1 MINEL
6 FLMEVKEE
14 IMSCFTREEVKQVV
28 EDYKLYD
35 SNYDLMEPDMV
46 KYSTSP
52 EVVDHCLKDV
62 NFVNK
67 INIYSKYLN
76 SSKQEITKENKR
88 QLLEWLT
95 NDNNYLVIANC
106 KLDKD
111 NFKDNVDF
119 IMSHYEDNNKPL
131 EFIEYYNQ
139 NQDKI
144 ITELDKVPTSYIVRK
159 DDIEKGEK

>member
-28 EDYKLYD
+28 EEYKLYD

-52 EVVDHCLKDV
+52 EVVEHCLKDV

>member
-1 MINEL
+1 MINDL

-28 EDYKLYD
+28 EEYKLYD
-35 SNYDLMEPDMV
+35 DNYDLMEPDMV

-76 SSKQEITKENKR
+76 SSKQEITKEDKR
-88 QLLEWLT
+88 QLLEWLD

>member
-28 EDYKLYD
+28 EEYKLYD